1 MEAPPKVGWQ
11 LKNPYILY
19 WQPRGRY
26 GGFICALEGP
36 DMGLAAPHCH
46 PAPPE
51 AQGNSWGCLGPAVA
65 MLVAIQRPKRAKS
78 VPRQK
83 GPKPCKSTLG
93 GSRGMKPPQPMAQIT
108 QRGPWG
114 VCELH
119 RTTRGTSN
127 KPTTLLSDCGR
138 ANHPGSPSFL
148 SLGSPSSAPP
158 RGRPHSSAARRGM
171 SALRQRVNFNNL
183 MTPSR
188 TRRSSRSS
196 LAIACSPA

>member
-1 MEAPPKVGWQ
+1 MSAGTSVVLDGGGLR
-11 LKNPYILY
+11 LKYVRVPLSRFY
-19 WQPRGRY
+19 WLVFSLRPGSPE
-26 GGFICALEGP
+26 GDMAVSCALEGP
-36 DMGLAAPHCH
+36 GMGLAAPHCH

-108 QRGPWG
+108 QRDPWG

-119 RTTRGTSN
+119 RTTGGTSN
-127 KPTTLLSDCGR
+127 KPTTLLAYCSR
-138 ANHPGSPSFL
+138 ANHQASRGPFLASTSSFL
-148 SLGSPSSAPP
+148 RDSATKSQTAT
-158 RGRPHSSAARRGM
+158 GDVG
-171 SALRQRVNFNNL
+171 
-183 MTPSR
+183 
-188 TRRSSRSS
+188 
-196 LAIACSPA
+196 

>member
-1 MEAPPKVGWQ
+1 MAVS
-11 LKNPYILY
+11 
-19 WQPRGRY
+19 
-26 GGFICALEGP
+26 CALEGP

-93 GSRGMKPPQPMAQIT
+93 GSRGMKPPQPRAQIT
-108 QRGPWG
+108 QRDPWG

-119 RTTRGTSN
+119 RTTGRTSN
-127 KPTTLLSDCGR
+127 KPH
-138 ANHPGSPSFL
+138 NPI
-148 SLGSPSSAPP
+148 
-158 RGRPHSSAARRGM
+158 
-171 SALRQRVNFNNL
+171 VK
-183 MTPSR
+183 TPSR
-188 TRRSSRSS
+188 KSGLITRAPPNLAESSRN
-196 LAIACSPA
+196 LNGTHPVQALEPPRTHRDLNPNLPEPT

>member
-1 MEAPPKVGWQ
+1 MQLTHTPEVYGQPKPEGPNPSHGRTALG
-11 LKNPYILY
+11 LKKRKEPSCHLAAQRAI
-19 WQPRGRY
+19 WRSVS
-26 GGFICALEGP
+26 CALEGP

-83 GPKPCKSTLG
+83 GPKLCKSTLG

-108 QRGPWG
+108 QRDPWG

-119 RTTRGTSN
+119 RTTGRTSN
-127 KPTTLLSDCGR
+127 KPH
-138 ANHPGSPSFL
+138 NPI
-148 SLGSPSSAPP
+148 
-158 RGRPHSSAARRGM
+158 
-171 SALRQRVNFNNL
+171 VK
-183 MTPSR
+183 TPSR
-188 TRRSSRSS
+188 KSGLITR
-196 LAIACSPA
+196 APC

>member
-1 MEAPPKVGWQ
+1 MIWNQRLG
-11 LKNPYILY
+11 
-19 WQPRGRY
+19 RGRPLASNREFTRLWSAEARRAKSQPWPNDSRPEKKKRTQLPS
-26 GGFICALEGP
+26 GSPEGDMAVSCALEGP

-46 PAPPE
+46 PAPPG
-51 AQGNSWGCLGPAVA
+51 AQGNSWGCWGPAVA

-119 RTTRGTSN
+119 RTTRGASD
-127 KPTTLLSDCGR
+127 KPSALLSYCSR
-138 ANHPGSPSFL
+138 ANHQ
-148 SLGSPSSAPP
+148 
-158 RGRPHSSAARRGM
+158 AAHM
-171 SALRQRVNFNNL
+171 
-183 MTPSR
+183 
-188 TRRSSRSS
+188 
-196 LAIACSPA
+196 

>member
-1 MEAPPKVGWQ
+1 MYSTGFWPNHAMAERLPAIKKKRTQ
-11 LKNPYILY
+11 LPSGS
-19 WQPRGRY
+19 PEGDMAVS
-26 GGFICALEGP
+26 CALEGP

-108 QRGPWG
+108 QRAPWG

-127 KPTTLLSDCGR
+127 KPTTLLSYCGR
-138 ANHPGSPSFL
+138 ANHPGSPTC
-148 SLGSPSSAPP
+148 GTSSC
-158 RGRPHSSAARRGM
+158 
-171 SALRQRVNFNNL
+171 
-183 MTPSR
+183 TTR
-188 TRRSSRSS
+188 TGLQAWR
-196 LAIACSPA
+196 

>member
-1 MEAPPKVGWQ
+1 MHKERAPNTFPTAGLFGCVCGD
-11 LKNPYILY
+11 
-19 WQPRGRY
+19 
-26 GGFICALEGP
+26 CALERP

-127 KPTTLLSDCGR
+127 KPTTLLSYCGR
-138 ANHPGSPSFL
+138 ANHPGSRGLFQSL
-148 SLGSPSSAPP
+148 SDL
-158 RGRPHSSAARRGM
+158 M
-171 SALRQRVNFNNL
+171 SASIPAFSAG
-183 MTPSR
+183 PSVR
-188 TRRSSRSS
+188 
-196 LAIACSPA
+196 CGCPN

>member
-1 MEAPPKVGWQ
+1 MAVS
-11 LKNPYILY
+11 
-19 WQPRGRY
+19 
-26 GGFICALEGP
+26 CALEGP
-36 DMGLAAPHCH
+36 GMGLAAPHCH

-108 QRGPWG
+108 QRDPWG

-119 RTTRGTSN
+119 RTTGRTSN
-127 KPTTLLSDCGR
+127 KPH
-138 ANHPGSPSFL
+138 NPI
-148 SLGSPSSAPP
+148 
-158 RGRPHSSAARRGM
+158 
-171 SALRQRVNFNNL
+171 VK
-183 MTPSR
+183 TPSR
-188 TRRSSRSS
+188 NSRLITRPPMVLQDLSHQAEMQPQGCFLQDYKLQGCQLCLLE
-196 LAIACSPA
+196 LARRPQHTSQT

>member
-1 MEAPPKVGWQ
+1 MA
-11 LKNPYILY
+11 IS
-19 WQPRGRY
+19 
-26 GGFICALEGP
+26 CALEGP

-83 GPKPCKSTLG
+83 GPKLCKSTLG

-114 VCELH
+114 VREMH
-119 RTTRGTSN
+119 
-127 KPTTLLSDCGR
+127 
-138 ANHPGSPSFL
+138 
-148 SLGSPSSAPP
+148 
-158 RGRPHSSAARRGM
+158 
-171 SALRQRVNFNNL
+171 
-183 MTPSR
+183 R
-188 TRRSSRSS
+188 TRRVLRSRVRRGRRPVFARPVLGNAWLWAERVVGVLPLGGVPLLPPIGRSQQATEAES
-196 LAIACSPA
+196 L

>member
-1 MEAPPKVGWQ
+1 MAVS
-11 LKNPYILY
+11 
-19 WQPRGRY
+19 
-26 GGFICALEGP
+26 CALEGP

-46 PAPPE
+46 PPPPE

-108 QRGPWG
+108 QRDPWG

-119 RTTRGTSN
+119 RTTGRTSN
-127 KPTTLLSDCGR
+127 KPH
-138 ANHPGSPSFL
+138 NPI
-148 SLGSPSSAPP
+148 
-158 RGRPHSSAARRGM
+158 
-171 SALRQRVNFNNL
+171 VK
-183 MTPSR
+183 TPSR
-188 TRRSSRSS
+188 KSRLITRAPLGIVQACMRPATSTCSTCGFQAAQLPCTMSIVTASMPSCSR
-196 LAIACSPA
+196 

>member
-1 MEAPPKVGWQ
+1 MVSRARRAKSQPWPNGARPEKRKNQ
-11 LKNPYILY
+11 LPSGS
-19 WQPRGRY
+19 PEGDMAVS
-26 GGFICALEGP
+26 CALEGP
-36 DMGLAAPHCH
+36 GMGLAAPHCH

-108 QRGPWG
+108 QRDPWG

-127 KPTTLLSDCGR
+127 KPTTLL
-138 ANHPGSPSFL
+138 AY
-148 SLGSPSSAPP
+148 
-158 RGRPHSSAARRGM
+158 
-171 SALRQRVNFNNL
+171 
-183 MTPSR
+183 
-188 TRRSSRSS
+188 
-196 LAIACSPA
+196 CSPANHQAAPMWEN